1 MKIKRRDFLKAA
13 SGASLSLLAS
23 DALAAAADDDTDFG
37 DSFGVLVDIA
47 LCVGCRKCELACQE
61 ANGLPVKEMIEY
73 DDKSVFEVHRRP
85 ADNDLTVVNRVESPD
100 KPDRPYFLKVQCMH
114 CNHPA
119 CVSACIV
126 GALRKSPEGPVT
138 YDSWKCMGCRYCMVA
153 CPFQIPAYEYGN
165 ALDPQVRKCTFC
177 FERIREN
184 RRPACVKACPNE
196 ALTFG
201 RRKDLLTLAH
211 ERIMQHP
218 EKYRDHVYGEHEVGG
233 TSWMYIS
240 PVDFSRTELPEL
252 RPDPIP
258 ERTEKIQ
265 HGIFK
270 SFVPP
275 IALYGL
281 LGLAM
286 FISRRDGRGGD
297 NDERA

>member
-1 MKIKRRDFLKAA
+1 MRIKRRDFFKVA
-13 SGASLSLLAS
+13 SGASLTLLGS
-23 DALAAAADDDTDFG
+23 KALAKPSGVQQDFENSLG
-37 DSFGVLVDIA
+37 ILVDVA

-61 ANGLPVKEMIEY
+61 ANGLPTQEPIEY
-73 DDKSVFEVHRRP
+73 DDKSIFEKHRRP
-85 ADNDLTVVNRVESPD
+85 TEKDITVINRVEN
-100 KPDRPYFLKVQCMH
+100 PDRPTKPYYLKVQCMH

-138 YDSWKCMGCRYCMVA
+138 YDAWKCMGCRYCMVA
-153 CPFQIPAYEYGN
+153 CPFQVPAYEYRN

-177 FERIREN
+177 FERIKEN
-184 RRPACVKACPNE
+184 KRPACVQVCPNE

-201 RRKDLLTLAH
+201 RRRDLLALAH
-211 ERIMQHP
+211 ERIMQYP
-218 EKYRDHVYGEHEVGG
+218 ERYHDYVYGEHEIGG

-240 PVDFSRTELPEL
+240 PVDFTKTELPEL
-252 RPDPIP
+252 GPDPIP

-286 FISRRDGRGGD
+286 FISQRDRRKGD
-297 NDERA
+297 HDERT